1 MSPVLRAMRPV
12 VVVVRLIVPPLI
24 LVIGLWAGWQLF
36 SSKSVP
42 ELTSVAEVASPV
54 RVVDTPAIDTT
65 IDVTAWGTV
74 TAARMLALRPEVIG
88 RLVQLDSNFV
98 PGGVFQTGQE
108 LAVIDRRDYEF
119 ALQQAEAGFE
129 TAKFNLEVEQGRG
142 RVAERDWALLGEEIG
157 GGEGGSRMALRT
169 PHLAEKQAAL
179 ESARSRV
186 DQAKLALE
194 RTTIVAPFNAM
205 VVSES
210 AEIGQIVSSGTTLG
224 MLVGTDE
231 YWVEIGV
238 PLKDVSAIGNT
249 DEDRQAKVRLSTGG
263 GKTVEYDGVVVGLT
277 GSVDSAGR
285 LARVLITVPSPL
297 EQASSRDIPLLLDSY
312 VQVRMTGP
320 LVRGV
325 RDLPRSV
332 IREGNQ
338 VWIAAADNRLI
349 LRDIEVVGG
358 TDESVLAKV
367 ELASGEAIISSPI
380 SAVAP
385 GMLIRRE
392 VVE

>member
-1 MSPVLRAMRPV
+1 MSPVLRAMRPLV
-12 VVVVRLIVPPLI
+12 VVIRLIVPPLI
-24 LVIGLWAGWQLF
+24 LVVGLWTGWKLF
-36 SSKSVP
+36 SSRAVP
-42 ELTSVAEVASPV
+42 ELTSVAEVAAPV
-54 RVVDTPAIDTT
+54 RVVQTPAMDTT
-65 IDVTAWGTV
+65 IDVKAWGTV
-74 TAARMLALRPEVIG
+74 TAARTLALRPEVNG
-88 RLVQLDSNFV
+88 RLVQLDPSFV

-119 ALQQAEAGFE
+119 ALRQAEAGFE

-142 RVAERDWALLGEEIG
+142 RVAERDWALLGDEIG

-194 RTTIVAPFNAM
+194 RTTIVAPFNAI

-238 PLKDVSAIGNT
+238 PLKDVPSLANA
-249 DEDRQAKVRLSTGG
+249 ERDRQAKVTLATGD
-263 GKTVEYDGVVVGLT
+263 GKSVEYDGVVVGLT

-297 EQASSRDIPLLLDSY
+297 EQSASRDVPLLLDSY
-312 VQVRMTGP
+312 VQVRLTGP

-325 RDLPRSV
+325 RKLPCSTPFSV
-332 IREGNQ
+332 
-338 VWIAAADNRLI
+338 W
-349 LRDIEVVGG
+349 
-358 TDESVLAKV
+358 
-367 ELASGEAIISSPI
+367 P
-380 SAVAP
+380 
-385 GMLIRRE
+385 
-392 VVE
+392 